1 MSGLFTMSSQ
11 EVERITVIKQI
22 AEKQLKQNAG
32 AKLLQLTTRQIRR
45 LLKAYARSGVEGLLS
60 KQRGQPGNRRVKNDV
75 KTQAQD
81 LVQKHYH
88 DFGPTFAAEK
98 LKERHQIDVSKETL
112 RQWMM
117 QWELWK
123 AKRKKKAVVHQSRE
137 RRACFG
143 ELIQIDGSPHD
154 WFEGRAPKCCLLVFI
169 DDATSRLVGMRF
181 IEQETTAGY
190 FTVARMYIEKYG
202 RPLAFY
208 SDKYGVFRV
217 NHKNCEDKETQ
228 FGRAMREL
236 NIELICANSPQAK
249 GRVERS
255 NQTLQD
261 RLVKEMRLREI
272 SSMEAGNAY
281 LPEFMKN
288 HNAQFAVDPRSATDA
303 HRIELPDVKTLNLI
317 FSFQENRTLSKNLE
331 MNYNNVTYKIQTA
344 SQGYGLRHAKIKVCE
359 DLSGVVI
366 LVYKGRVLTY
376 TGLKKQKRTPAI
388 VSAKELDD
396 KIVAIRKYAPAPAN
410 HPWKKWH
417 ITPKKAAS

>member
-1 MSGLFTMSSQ
+1 MPDGLLTMSSQ
-11 EVERITVIKQI
+11 EIERVAVIKQVI
-22 AEKQLKQNAG
+22 EKRLKQREAMQ
-32 AKLLQLTTRQIRR
+32 LLSLSKRQIIR
-45 LLKAYARSGVEGLLS
+45 LVKEYRKHGPVALIS
-60 KQRGQPGNRRVKNDV
+60 KQRGQPSNRRHKNSI
-75 KTQAQD
+75 KTETKE
-81 LVQKHYH
+81 LVQTHYH
-88 DFGPTFAAEK
+88 DFGPKFAAEK

-117 QWELWK
+117 RWELWK
-123 AKRKKKAVVHQSRE
+123 AKRHKKAVVHQSRE

-169 DDATSRLVGMRF
+169 DDATGRLLGLRF
-181 IEQETTAGY
+181 EKQETTAGY
-190 FTVARMYIEKYG
+190 FTVARTYIEKYG

-217 NHKNCEDKETQ
+217 NHKNCEDIETQ

-261 RLVKEMRLREI
+261 RLVKEMRLRNL

-281 LPEFMKN
+281 LPEFMTD
-288 HNAQFAVDPRSATDA
+288 HNQRFAVEPRSAIDA
-303 HRIELPDVKTLNLI
+303 HRKDLPDTQVLDLI
-317 FSFQENRTLSKNLE
+317 FSYQDERTLSKNLE
-331 MNYNNVTYKIQTA
+331 MNYGCVTYKIHTEG
-344 SQGYGLRHAKIKVCE
+344 QGYSLRHAKIKVCE
-359 DLSGVVI
+359 DLSGVVT
-366 LVYKGRVLTY
+366 LVYKGRVLAY
-376 TGLKKQKRTPAI
+376 TSIKKQRRAPAI

-396 KIVAIRKYAPAPAN
+396 KIVAIRKYAPAPQN
-410 HPWKKWH
+410 HPWKKWRV
-417 ITPKKAAS
+417 TGKNAA

>member
-1 MSGLFTMSSQ
+1 MTMSGLFTMSSQ

-45 LLKAYARSGVEGLLS
+45 LRKAYARSGVEGLLS

-169 DDATSRLVGMRF
+169 DDATSRLVGIRF
-181 IEQETTAGY
+181 IEPG
-190 FTVARMYIEKYG
+190 F
-202 RPLAFY
+202 
-208 SDKYGVFRV
+208 
-217 NHKNCEDKETQ
+217 
-228 FGRAMREL
+228 
-236 NIELICANSPQAK
+236 
-249 GRVERS
+249 
-255 NQTLQD
+255 
-261 RLVKEMRLREI
+261 
-272 SSMEAGNAY
+272 
-281 LPEFMKN
+281 
-288 HNAQFAVDPRSATDA
+288 
-303 HRIELPDVKTLNLI
+303 
-317 FSFQENRTLSKNLE
+317 
-331 MNYNNVTYKIQTA
+331 
-344 SQGYGLRHAKIKVCE
+344 
-359 DLSGVVI
+359 
-366 LVYKGRVLTY
+366 
-376 TGLKKQKRTPAI
+376 
-388 VSAKELDD
+388 
-396 KIVAIRKYAPAPAN
+396 
-410 HPWKKWH
+410 
-417 ITPKKAAS
+417 